1 MTEKLGNVYVC
12 APARP
17 VWFICPPKMYEL
29 NESRGEKQLSSPA
42 KCDLYPLLKWRTN
55 WCLFQSYIFLP
66 RLFLKVSFLLHVFSF
81 VIPLSVLYR
90 GNDHKMCIGQKM
102 WGNKRNVWTVR
113 NQRSLFWPV
122 SLMKEMEVW
131 WISVLLSALSPV
143 LCPCEVC
150 LLCLT
155 HERMLLHKRASQPRN
170 NM

>member
-122 SLMKEMEVW
+122 SLMKEMGGLVNFRVAFRPIACAVSLW
-131 WISVLLSALSPV
+131 SLPTLSDTRTDAA
-143 LCPCEVC
+143 
-150 LLCLT
+150 T
-155 HERMLLHKRASQPRN
+155 QASKPTKE
-170 NM
+170 